1 MSTRT
6 NSLHSASGK
15 PSMIVRRKPGKSGRS
30 RAGQIGV
37 AALCFQADSARFEA
51 SNFMLKA

>member
-6 NSLHSASGK
+6 NFLHSASGK

-37 AALCFQADSARFEA
+37 AALCFEADSARFEA